1 MSHSST
7 RKSILKILLLYLG
20 TSIILLCWL
29 FYFFYKKEERN
40 IFLTQVANLREET
53 LEVNEI
59 LRKHKNEIDEALPEI
74 LQNKDLNIGIFKRNG
89 EVLFSN
95 LLRNPNDDEFAKGVY
110 EVENKVIMDPAFL
123 PSPPH
128 IRNKIRSKFRIFI
141 QDEKVD
147 SLIFAS
153 KVRLFLVFVLVLGIM
168 GIVAFVLVRLFLKPL
183 NEHIQQLDDFIKD
196 ATHETN
202 TPISIVLMSIETL
215 KTQKLNEEERK
226 KIGRIKLAC
235 LQLGHI
241 YRELVAYNF
250 PHSMQDKKS
259 HLDLQSLLEERLD
272 FFAPFFIQKNLSI
285 NLDSK
290 PTQILASREKMVT
303 LFDNLLSNAI
313 KYNKKGGSI
322 TLKLSNGFFE
332 ISDEGSGIQ
341 SKDLPKIFERYA
353 RFNASSGGFGIGLS
367 LVKRICNEYHI
378 NIEVLSESNKGA
390 TFRLSWES

>member
-7 RKSILKILLLYLG
+7 RKSIIKILLLYLG

-29 FYFFYKKEERN
+29 FYFFHKKEVRN

-53 LEVNEI
+53 FVVNDI
-59 LRKHKNEIDEALPEI
+59 LRKYRFDIDEALPEI
-74 LQNKDLNIGIFKRNG
+74 LQNKNLNIGIFKKNG
-89 EVLFSN
+89 EMLFSN
-95 LLRNPNDDEFAKGVY
+95 LLRNPNDEEFTKSIY
-110 EVENKVIMDPAFL
+110 EVEDKVIMDPEFF
-123 PSPPH
+123 PSPHKEKP
-128 IRNKIRSKFRIFI
+128 RSKFRIFI
-141 QDEKVD
+141 QDDKVD
-147 SLIFAS
+147 SLILAS
-153 KVRLFLVFVLVLGIM
+153 EIRLCLLFVLVLGIM
-168 GIVAFVLVRLFLKPL
+168 GVVAFVLVRLFLKPL

-196 ATHETN
+196 STHETN

-215 KTQKLNEEERK
+215 KTQNLSEEERK

-250 PHSMQDKKS
+250 PHSMEDKKS
-259 HLDLQSLLEERLD
+259 HLDLESLLKERLD
-272 FFAPFFIQKNLSI
+272 FFTPFFTQKNLSI

-290 PTQILASREKMVT
+290 PTQILASKEKMTT

-322 TLKLSNGFFE
+322 ALKLRNGFFE
-332 ISDEGSGIQ
+332 IRDEGFGIQ
-341 SKDLPKIFERYA
+341 SQDMSKIFERYT

-367 LVKRICNEYHI
+367 LVKRICDEYHI
-378 NIEVLSESNKGA
+378 KIKVSSEPDKGA
-390 TFRLSWES
+390 IFTLSWES